1 MKGLLKRDL
10 YLISGNLRFYICFI
24 AVIGILTAFTD
35 MNSSFLGLYVV
46 IFAMST
52 VTGLFSYDE
61 FNHWTAYAAV
71 VPGGRKKMVDARY
84 LLLLLTVAVVLAIQ
98 VLVGLLGREKGVLTM
113 AALYGGMLLIYAAV
127 TMPIN
132 YHFGGT
138 RARMAMIVVVAVLAA
153 VMAMCGTFLGISHGI
168 GRVFLPTEILALP
181 AIGAVALLVSYR
193 VSLGIMS
200 KKEL

>member
-1 MKGLLKRDL
+1 MKGFLKRDL
-10 YLISGNLRFYICFI
+10 CLISGNFRFYICFI
-24 AVIGILTAFTD
+24 AAIGILTAFTE
-35 MNSSFLGLYVV
+35 MNLGFLSFYVV

-61 FNHWTAYAAV
+61 FNHWTAYAAA

-84 LLLLLTVAVVLAIQ
+84 LLLLLTVAVVLVLQ
-98 VLVGLLGREKGVLTM
+98 LLVGLLGREKGMWTM
-113 AALYGGMLLIYAAV
+113 AALYGGIFLIYAAV

-138 RARMAMIVVVAVLAA
+138 KARMAMVVVVAVLAA
-153 VMAMCGTFLGISHGI
+153 VLAMAGTSMSLMSSF
-168 GRVFLPTEILALP
+168 GRVSLPTEILALP
-181 AIGAVALLVSYR
+181 AIGAGALLVSYR

>member
-1 MKGLLKRDL
+1 MKGFLKRDL
-10 YLISGNLRFYICFI
+10 CLIGGNLRFYICFI
-24 AVIGILTAFTD
+24 ACIGILTAFTD
-35 MNSSFLGLYVV
+35 MNLGFLSFYVV

-61 FNHWTAYAAV
+61 FNHWTAYAAA

-98 VLVGLLGREKGVLTM
+98 LLLGLFGREEGVLTM
-113 AALYGGMLLIYAAV
+113 AALYGGMFLVYAAV
-127 TMPIN
+127 TIPIN

-138 RARMAMIVVVAVLAA
+138 KARMAMVVLVAVLAA
-153 VMAMCGTFLGISHGI
+153 VLAMGGTFMGLSSGFGKVS
-168 GRVFLPTEILALP
+168 LPREILALP
-181 AIGAVALLVSYR
+181 VIGAGALLVSYR